1 MNKFAKLFDPKKWF
15 YDFVKFTGS
24 LPVLIDLR
32 MKRIFLNKKRET
44 LKGKYIISS
53 NHMSYSDPVI
63 ISAAFWERRVGFVA
77 TSELFTIK
85 FWSAFFKAVGCIP
98 IDKTNPSLQ
107 TFKAVKENL
116 DRGHITCVFPEGTVT
131 RDESIKTFKSGI
143 VMMATIADADIL
155 PVYLAK
161 RKKRIHRQVCV
172 IGEKINYKDYVSGS
186 FPTMSEIETI
196 TNVLASKEKELE
208 EYYLSTLNGNKK

>member
-1 MNKFAKLFDPKKWF
+1 MNKLAKLFDPKKWF

-24 LPVLIDLR
+24 IPVIIDLR
-32 MKRIFLNKKRET
+32 MKRMYIKKERGI

-77 TSELFTIK
+77 TSELFESK
-85 FWSAFFKAVGCIP
+85 FWSVFFKGVGCIP
-98 IDKTNPSLQ
+98 INKTNPSLQ
-107 TFKAVKENL
+107 TFKEVKNNL

-131 RDESIKTFKSGI
+131 RDESINTFKSGI

-196 TNVLASKEKELE
+196 TNVLLEKEKELE
-208 EYYLSTLNGNKK
+208 NYYLSKTTKVKE